1 MIPCSNSPCGG
12 EHEAHTPRFDRSA
25 RVGAVLWAGRGDLG
39 VSYSG
44 DQEAVARALDAVLA
58 AGKEFRIP
66 VALNMPEDVPKR
78 FQQGARMFVGIGAT
92 YRPPP
97 AEVRQSVG
105 R

>member
-1 MIPCSNSPCGG
+1 MLRTGARIPPGSADNR
-12 EHEAHTPRFDRSA
+12 PRRQTLPI
-25 RVGAVLWAGRGDLG
+25 VVTLVKGIPQ
-39 VSYSG
+39 SG
-44 DQEAVARALDAVLA
+44 DQEAAARALDAVLA